1 MSASYARTSLSVGCI
16 ATIAMGTMSAGANT
30 SLGGR
35 FMTGSNPSQPP
46 MPSSSNS
53 TTYVDERLLT
63 AKLEAVEARAES
75 KFSQLLGE
83 LKVISVNVSNLSTQM
98 SEVKTELSDVKKSTA
113 AVRWN
118 ILATGL
124 AIGGLILALASYG
137 QQMMQIALGLVGL
150 NR

>member
-1 MSASYARTSLSVGCI
+1 
-16 ATIAMGTMSAGANT
+16 
-30 SLGGR
+30 
-35 FMTGSNPSQPP
+35 MTGSNPSQPP

-53 TTYVDERLLT
+53 KTYVDERLLS